1 MGSKGTL
8 FIGSGVA
15 LLAAA
20 LIMMPLPLFDA
31 LSGRG
36 VRGVAL
42 AAGTAFLLAGLGL
55 LVTGLRRRSRNLR
68 TPRTYATQEPTSLD
82 EDRPVNPY
90 ALPKSYGAIPPLH

>member
-8 FIGSGVA
+8 FIGPGAA

-20 LIMMPLPLFDA
+20 LIMMPLPLFYA

-36 VRGVAL
+36 VPGVAL
-42 AAGTAFLLAGLGL
+42 AAGIAVLLAGLGL
-55 LVTGLRRRSRNLR
+55 LVVGLRRRSHNLR

-82 EDRPVNPY
+82 EDRPANPY

>member
-20 LIMMPLPLFDA
+20 LIVMPLPLFDA

-36 VRGVAL
+36 APGLAL
-42 AAGTAFLLAGLGL
+42 AAGIAVLLAGLGL
-55 LVTGLRRRSRNLR
+55 LVVGLRRRSRNLR
-68 TPRTYATQEPTSLD
+68 TPRTYATKEPTSLD

>member
-1 MGSKGTL
+1 ML

-15 LLAAA
+15 LLAVA

-31 LSGRG
+31 LSGRSG
-36 VRGVAL
+36 PGVAL
-42 AAGTAFLLAGLGL
+42 IAGTVFLLAGLGL

-82 EDRPVNPY
+82 EDRPANPY